1 MNFVTIVKAIIPL
14 ILIVGLLYGVLF
26 FIRKYGISFKGKG
39 SSLVNIK
46 VLSSQLLMPKKYIS
60 VVKVEDKILVLGVSE
75 HSISLLKEMEAKNDE
90 PEMNNYNQV
99 NDQSFLKILKK
110 NLGLK

>member
-1 MNFVTIVKAIIPL
+1 MNFLAIVKALIPL

-26 FIRKYGISFKGKG
+26 FVRKYGVSLKGKG
-39 SSLVNIK
+39 SGLVNIK

-75 HSISLLKEMEAKNDE
+75 HSISLLKELEAKEEEFNAD
-90 PEMNNYNQV
+90 NYPQV

>member
-1 MNFVTIVKAIIPL
+1 MNFLAIVKAIIPL
-14 ILIVGLLYGVLF
+14 ILIIGLLYGVLF
-26 FIRKYGISFKGKG
+26 FIRKYGISIKGKG

-75 HSISLLKEMEAKNDE
+75 HSISLLKEMDAKEEESNV
-90 PEMNNYNQV
+90 NNYPPV
-99 NDQSFLKILKK
+99 DDQSFLKILKR
-110 NLGLK
+110 NLGLR